1 MRAVEEQQSGH
12 LQPALQVLVH
22 DGQLHPALQDL
33 VHEGQ
38 LQPDL
43 QEPPRQ
49 HEHEDDR
56 EKETAVDV
64 VLDAMP
70 RVNEGMDV

>member
-1 MRAVEEQQSGH
+1 MRAVDKEQQGN
-12 LQPALQVLVH
+12 LQPALQGLMQQ
-22 DGQLHPALQDL
+22 GNLHPALQDL

-43 QEPPRQ
+43 QEPPGQ

-56 EKETAVDV
+56 EKEREVDV

-70 RVNEGMDV
+70 RENEGVDV